1 MTQDEQNK
9 EVLKHV
15 EDTLDLYQSEPTDE
29 KTIATAKPNM
39 GRFDDPAHWDKKVGD
54 YERIQN
60 KLNNNEN
67 LLDENLGTLGAF
79 REAYLQENPD
89 LAFKDNVETKT
100 YNSKSNNERMFHKD
114 YGTYSTKRRIRER
127 MEKNLKNKKPMYEG
141 FTTDEII
148 IAEPIRKAS
157 RRLAIMRK
165 PEEKT
170 PIKIDIKNLQN
181 FSEQQKKDNEF
192 LKRLERKPDP
202 DLQRG
207 LGIFAREFKKS

>member
-1 MTQDEQNK
+1 MTQDEQNEK
-9 EVLKHV
+9 VLKHV

-29 KTIATAKPNM
+29 KTIATAKPAM

-54 YERIQN
+54 YLRIQN
-60 KLNNNEN
+60 KINNNES

-79 REAYLQENPD
+79 KDAQIKLNPD

-114 YGTYSTKRRIRER
+114 YGTYNTKRRIRER
-127 MEKNLKNKKPMYEG
+127 MEKNLKDKKPMYEG

-148 IAEPIRKAS
+148 IAEPIRKAT
-157 RRLAIMRK
+157 RRLALMK
-165 PEEKT
+165 KAEQT
-170 PIKIDIKNLQN
+170 VKIDIKNLQN
-181 FSEQQKKDNEF
+181 FSDQQTKDDDY

>member
-1 MTQDEQNK
+1 MDQDEQNK
-9 EVLKHV
+9 RVLKHV
-15 EDTLDLYQSEPTDE
+15 EDTLELYQSEPTDE
-29 KTIATAKPNM
+29 KTIATAKPDM

-54 YERIQN
+54 YDRIQN

-79 REAYLQENPD
+79 KEAYLQENPE
-89 LAFKDNVETKT
+89 LALKDNVEKTTKP
-100 YNSKSNNERMFHKD
+100 KSNYQREFGE
-114 YGTYSTKRRIRER
+114 YGPYHTKRRIRER
-127 MEKNLKNKKPMYEG
+127 MERNLKNKKPLYDG
-141 FTTDEII
+141 FTTDDII

-157 RRLAIMRK
+157 KRLAIMRK

-192 LKRLERKPDP
+192 LKLLERKPDP

>member
-1 MTQDEQNK
+1 MNQDEQNK
-9 EVLKHV
+9 KVLKHV

-29 KTIATAKPNM
+29 KTIATAKLAM

-54 YERIQN
+54 YDRIQN

-67 LLDENLGTLGAF
+67 LLDEKLGTLGAF
-79 REAYLQENPD
+79 REAYLQEYPE
-89 LAFKDNVETKT
+89 LALKDNVEKTTKP
-100 YNSKSNNERMFHKD
+100 KSNYQREFGE
-114 YGTYSTKRRIRER
+114 YGSYHTKRRIRER
-127 MEKNLKNKKPMYEG
+127 MERNLKNKKPLYDG
-141 FTTDEII
+141 FTTDDII

-157 RRLAIMRK
+157 KRLAIMRK